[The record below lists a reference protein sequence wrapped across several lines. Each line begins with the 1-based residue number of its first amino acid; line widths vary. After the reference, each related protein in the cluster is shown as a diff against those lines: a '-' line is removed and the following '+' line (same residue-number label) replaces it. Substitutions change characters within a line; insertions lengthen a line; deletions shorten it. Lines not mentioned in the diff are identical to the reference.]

1 VHSIS
6 AIWKSQSA
14 LQAIAAARD
23 IGITSLD
30 VKILDKLARPRR
42 SRRHMIDRREA
53 IQPST
58 REFCT

>member
-1 VHSIS
+1 VHSIP
-6 AIWKSQSA
+6 AISKVRRPYSR
-14 LQAIAAARD
+14 LLLRD

>member
-6 AIWKSQSA
+6 AISKVRRPYRR
-14 LQAIAAARD
+14 LLLRD

-42 SRRHMIDRREA
+42 GRRHMIDRREA

>member
-6 AIWKSQSA
+6 AISKVRRPYGR
-14 LQAIAAARD
+14 LLLRD